1 MALTL
6 LAANNAQTV
15 LAAGISASA
24 TSMTVNSGTGALFP
38 APSAGVSFF
47 KLTLIDAATGQLTE
61 IVHVTARTG
70 DVMTIERAQEGT
82 AARAWSAND
91 IAANMMTAGT
101 LSYILSNF
109 QPLDPTLTALA
120 ALIGAANKL
129 PYFNGDDTATL
140 TDLSSVGRDII
151 GKSSIVDVLTYLQ
164 LSNSSGFVGR
174 KIGEQWI
181 TASSTYA
188 PTAGTKRIKVTIT
201 GGGGGGG
208 GAFNGGAAGDNFSG
222 AGGAS
227 GSTVIKWF
235 NIADITNFA
244 VVIGAGGTEATKG
257 GNSTFSGM
265 VATGGNPSTA
275 STVYASG
282 GVGVAGSGG
291 DVNLA
296 GGDGGDGQ
304 NNTRFLNGYGG
315 SSFWGGSRRAGQCTV
330 SSPRIA
336 KALVPGGGGAGAYDT
351 QVFSTRFYGGAG
363 ADGICL
369 VEEFA

>member
-1 MALTL
+1 MA
-6 LAANNAQTV
+6 
-15 LAAGISASA
+15 ASPDIL
-24 TSMTVNSGTGALFP
+24 SYLG
-38 APSAGVSFF
+38 
-47 KLTLIDAATGQLTE
+47 LIDA
-61 IVHVTARTG
+61 
-70 DVMTIERAQEGT
+70 
-82 AARAWSAND
+82 
-91 IAANMMTAGT
+91 
-101 LSYILSNF
+101 
-109 QPLDPTLTALA
+109 
-120 ALIGAANKL
+120 
-129 PYFNGDDTATL
+129 NGY
-140 TDLSSVGRDII
+140 S
-151 GKSSIVDVLTYLQ
+151 
-164 LSNSSGFVGR
+164 GR

-181 TASSTYA
+181 TTSSTYV

-227 GSTVIKWF
+227 GSTGIKWF

-351 QVFSTRFYGGAG
+351 QVFSTRFYGGEG

>member
-1 MALTL
+1 MTSLIKVPFASSGDKT
-6 LAANNAQTV
+6 AVPDTD
-15 LAAGISASA
+15 AGGSVNMTQGYGQAYSLDPA
-24 TSMTVNSGTGALFP
+24 TD
-38 APSAGVSFF
+38 PSAKRIEREKMNWLFNLITSALKEIQAGGITPFITSADNGGVPYSYG
-47 KLTLIDAATGQLTE
+47 KGATIILGGVVYQSLADSNTTTPPGAQWSEVKNSSNGLTRQNPFGDIKADGSTAVATALSNLGLIDA
-61 IVHVTARTG
+61 
-70 DVMTIERAQEGT
+70 
-82 AARAWSAND
+82 
-91 IAANMMTAGT
+91 
-101 LSYILSNF
+101 
-109 QPLDPTLTALA
+109 
-120 ALIGAANKL
+120 
-129 PYFNGDDTATL
+129 NGY
-140 TDLSSVGRDII
+140 S
-151 GKSSIVDVLTYLQ
+151 
-164 LSNSSGFVGR
+164 GR

-181 TASSTYA
+181 TTSSTYA

-227 GSTVIKWF
+227 GSTGIKWF

-282 GVGVAGSGG
+282 GVGVVGSGG

-351 QVFSTRFYGGAG
+351 QVFSTRFYGGEG